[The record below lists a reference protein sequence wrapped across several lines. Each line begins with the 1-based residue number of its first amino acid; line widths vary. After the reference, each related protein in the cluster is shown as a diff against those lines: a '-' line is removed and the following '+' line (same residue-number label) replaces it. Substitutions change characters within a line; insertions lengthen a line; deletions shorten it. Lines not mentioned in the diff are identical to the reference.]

1 MAKKNTAGK
10 RTARVK
16 PAKTKKAAAAREAA
30 RPAPAK
36 RGAAKAPARPRLSPR
51 ELNLL
56 IHKTAYELYA
66 RRGYIHG
73 RDWADWIEAER
84 IVLSKRR

>member
-1 MAKKNTAGK
+1 MAKKIVARK
-10 RTARVK
+10 KMVRVK
-16 PAKTKKAAAAREAA
+16 PARRGPAKTK
-30 RPAPAK
+30 
-36 RGAAKAPARPRLSPR
+36 ARPRLSPR

-56 IHKTAYELYA
+56 IQKTAYELYA

-73 RDWADWIEAER
+73 RDWGDWLEAER